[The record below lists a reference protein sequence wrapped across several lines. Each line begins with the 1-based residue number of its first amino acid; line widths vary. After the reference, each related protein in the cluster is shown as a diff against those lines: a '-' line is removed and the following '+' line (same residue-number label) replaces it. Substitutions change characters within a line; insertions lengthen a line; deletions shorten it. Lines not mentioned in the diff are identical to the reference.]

1 MKYPGRI
8 KIIEKL
14 PYEARVGFVAFCV
27 ERCLKEA
34 RMHPVAREQ
43 LEKLPMLTEGLEM
56 LWARAERGE
65 KPDRERV
72 KAILAHLETYD
83 APAPDMESV
92 VYNYD
97 IALVQAARV
106 LKDAL
111 RMLLNPDAA
120 TPEEVASAL
129 EGPAQSVAQIYEDE
143 DASQD
148 AEVEVI
154 DTALQRLKKWGNK
167 PFSRAVFEGIPEWK
181 RGKLWKKYAE
191 NRVQGSAIQDD
202 E

>member
-1 MKYPGRI
+1 MKYPERI
-8 KIIEKL
+8 KIVEKL
-14 PYEARVGFVAFCV
+14 PYESRIGFVAFCV

-34 RMHPVAREQ
+34 FLHPVAREQ
-43 LEKLPMLTEGLEM
+43 FENLPMLREALEM
-56 LWARAERGE
+56 LWARAERRE
-65 KPDRERV
+65 KQDPERI

-83 APAPDMESV
+83 APAPDSESV
-92 VYNYD
+92 IYNYD
-97 IALVQAARV
+97 IAIVQAARV

-111 RMLLNPDAA
+111 PMLVDPQSA
-120 TPEEVASAL
+120 TPQEVASAL

-143 DASQD
+143 DAAQD
-148 AEVEVI
+148 AEVAVI
-154 DTALQRLKKWGNK
+154 DAALQRLKKWGNK

-191 NRVQGSAIQDD
+191 NRVKGSALDDD